1 MSEIKRWLTMSF
13 LLTFGLPGLLCAQEK
28 SGTAD
33 GKNETPEQTSR
44 TDSPSRKRPAYRGL
58 SASQILVQRFDR
70 QAPQLGD
77 LLPDAAGLD
86 SDGNEFK
93 LRGLKGHYTVLTFG
107 CLT

>member
-58 SASQILVQRFDR
+58 SAWTQTATSSSF
-70 QAPQLGD
+70 
-77 LLPDAAGLD
+77 AA
-86 SDGNEFK
+86 
-93 LRGLKGHYTVLTFG
+93 LKGITP
-107 CLT
+107 C